1 MEIKVKVKANKN
13 KQEIIKVDDKNYIVS
28 LKSPAIKNKAN
39 EELIKLFSK
48 ELGLIARIKHG
59 LTSNEK
65 VLEVKPKD
73 I

>member
-59 LTSNEK
+59 LTSNDK

>member
-13 KQEIIKVDDKNYIVS
+13 KQEIIKVDDNNYIIN

-39 EELIKLFSK
+39 KELIKLFSK

>member
-13 KQEIIKVDDKNYIVS
+13 KQEIVKVDDKNYIVS

-39 EELIKLFSK
+39 KELIKLFSK